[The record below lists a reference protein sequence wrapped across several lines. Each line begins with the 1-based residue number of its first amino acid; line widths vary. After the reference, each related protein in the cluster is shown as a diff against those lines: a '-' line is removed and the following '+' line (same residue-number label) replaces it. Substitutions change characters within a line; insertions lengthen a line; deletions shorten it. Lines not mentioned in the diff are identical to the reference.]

1 MSSWDEFCGQRRGA
15 LERFVTGGSGPYKQ
29 LWSHADDVTI
39 FGGWGGYEQGW
50 DAVSRRLDWAA
61 SRFGEGHVDIGNLA
75 AGSSGDL
82 AYSIDIERNVA
93 VVDGAA
99 RRETALRVTHICQ
112 RAGGGWRIVHRHAD
126 HLGPR
131 EDPGILAAAARP
143 ASQVAHLR
151 LAPHDLPWTGPSDPA
166 RSGTVSSRG

>member
-1 MSSWDEFCGQRRGA
+1 MAGTTGA
-15 LERFVTGGSGPYKQ
+15 RFLSQVGLERFVNGDAGPYKQ
-29 LWSHADDVTI
+29 LWSRADDVTI

-82 AYSIDIERNVA
+82 AYSIDIETNVGL
-93 VVDGAA
+93 VDGVA
-99 RRETALRVTHICQ
+99 RRETALRVTHICR

-126 HLGPR
+126 RLGPR
-131 EDPGILAAAARP
+131 EDP
-143 ASQVAHLR
+143 AS
-151 LAPHDLPWTGPSDPA
+151 
-166 RSGTVSSRG
+166 